1 MMKELLEKDNSLK
14 PPKIGEIVEGTIV
27 ERGRAAVFLDLG
39 KRGTGIIYGKELQ
52 EAKEVLRGLNTG
64 DKVFAKIIDLDNEEG
79 YIELSAKDAREEL
92 VWQELK
98 KKKENKEKIT
108 VKILGANKGG
118 LLTKISGILAFLP
131 VSQLAPENY
140 PKVEGGD
147 PAKILK
153 ELQKFVGQEMAVLI
167 FDLDPNTKKLILSE
181 RALKSKEIQEH
192 LKKYKEGEVVEGEIT
207 ALTSFGAFLRFGKE
221 EIEGLIPLSEIC
233 QKETEKSIAEI
244 LKPKQKVRA
253 KIIKI
258 SGDKIYLSLKA
269 LQNSSQ

>member
-27 ERGRAAVFLDLG
+27 ERGRAAIFLDLG
-39 KRGTGIIYGKELQ
+39 KWGTGIIYGKELQ
-52 EAKEVLRGLNTG
+52 EAKEALKGLDIG

-92 VWQELK
+92 IWQELK

>member
-244 LKPKQKVRA
+244 LKPKQKVKA

>member
-1 MMKELLEKDNSLK
+1 MMKTLLEKDNSLK
-14 PPKIGEIVEGTIV
+14 PPKVGDIVEGTIV
-27 ERGRAAVFLDLG
+27 ERGRAAIFLDLG
-39 KRGTGIIYGKELQ
+39 KWGTGIIYGRELQ
-52 EAKEVLRGLNTG
+52 EAKEILKDLDIG
-64 DKVFAKIIDLDNEEG
+64 DKVFAKIVDLDNEEG
-79 YIELSAKDAREEL
+79 YIELSVKDAREEL
-92 VWQELK
+92 IWQELK
-98 KKKENKEKIT
+98 EKREKKEKII

-118 LLTKISGILAFLP
+118 LLTKVSGILAFLP

-167 FDLDPNTKKLILSE
+167 FDLDPKTQKLILSE
-181 RALKSKEIQEH
+181 KALKSKEIQEQ

-221 EIEGLIPLSEIC
+221 KIEGLIPVSEIS
-233 QKETEKSIAEI
+233 EEEDISEI
-244 LKPKQKVRA
+244 LKPKQKVKA

-269 LQNSSQ
+269 LQKSS

>member
-1 MMKELLEKDNSLK
+1 
-14 PPKIGEIVEGTIV
+14 
-27 ERGRAAVFLDLG
+27 LDLG

-167 FDLDPNTKKLILSE
+167 FDLDPRRS
-181 RALKSKEIQEH
+181 
-192 LKKYKEGEVVEGEIT
+192 
-207 ALTSFGAFLRFGKE
+207 
-221 EIEGLIPLSEIC
+221 
-233 QKETEKSIAEI
+233 
-244 LKPKQKVRA
+244 
-253 KIIKI
+253 
-258 SGDKIYLSLKA
+258 
-269 LQNSSQ
+269 